1 MCGIAGIIWK
11 NKTSINKELFRSAA
25 DLMKHRGPDHTGYF
39 TDEKVDLVHHR
50 LSILDM
56 DPRSHQPFYSSNKQ
70 QVLIY
75 NGEIYNYRS
84 LQKKYGVQL
93 ETTSDTELLHK
104 LLLDKGDSVLPE
116 FNGIFAYAHYDKEK
130 QTVNLVRDR
139 FGVKPLY
146 YYENNDVFIFA
157 SEGKVILNF
166 LDQFSINFQALS
178 EFLWFG
184 SSISTQTLV
193 NGMQKL
199 EPGNSLE
206 INLKDFSKTKKSFWS
221 IEKDILPVKN
231 NDTYEQ
237 ALKKTKDLFEKAV
250 ERQCLSDVPVGA
262 YLSGGIDSSAV
273 VAMASKHT
281 KGKLNTYS
289 VDFSGGRGSE
299 LPEAKRIAKK
309 YGTNHHEF
317 QVETKNLEED
327 IEAIILQYD
336 EPFADPAAL
345 PLHLM
350 AKQCSSETKVVL
362 QGDGGDEVFAG
373 YGRHLDLSELKIRQL
388 GAKVLSHFHPKE
400 KIRSSMKKRA
410 TILNQTS
417 DAHRMALLVASG
429 EPPEINRLFKG
440 EWQSKINNSNPFL
453 SYEIENA
460 RFSQLDYMQRMLYTD
475 MKVILPN
482 TFLEKVDKIN
492 MFHSI
497 EARVPF
503 LDNELV
509 SYVMSLPQ
517 NYKIRNRTTKN
528 FLREILR
535 DELPNDILYAQKK
548 SFGTP
553 MGEWLRTS
561 LYDYVINKFK
571 KAEKNYKFLNVEYL
585 LSKLEDHKTRK
596 SDQSGLLWRTTVL
609 ITWLDFYGEK
619 LTNKN

>member
-1 MCGIAGIIWK
+1 
-11 NKTSINKELFRSAA
+11 
-25 DLMKHRGPDHTGYF
+25 
-39 TDEKVDLVHHR
+39 
-50 LSILDM
+50 
-56 DPRSHQPFYSSNKQ
+56 
-70 QVLIY
+70 
-75 NGEIYNYRS
+75 
-84 LQKKYGVQL
+84 
-93 ETTSDTELLHK
+93 
-104 LLLDKGDSVLPE
+104 
-116 FNGIFAYAHYDKEK
+116 
-130 QTVNLVRDR
+130 
-139 FGVKPLY
+139 
-146 YYENNDVFIFA
+146 
-157 SEGKVILNF
+157 
-166 LDQFSINFQALS
+166 
-178 EFLWFG
+178 
-184 SSISTQTLV
+184 
-193 NGMQKL
+193 
-199 EPGNSLE
+199 
-206 INLKDFSKTKKSFWS
+206 
-221 IEKDILPVKN
+221 
-231 NDTYEQ
+231 
-237 ALKKTKDLFEKAV
+237 
-250 ERQCLSDVPVGA
+250 
-262 YLSGGIDSSAV
+262 
-273 VAMASKHT
+273 
-281 KGKLNTYS
+281 
-289 VDFSGGRGSE
+289 
-299 LPEAKRIAKK
+299 
-309 YGTNHHEF
+309 
-317 QVETKNLEED
+317 
-327 IEAIILQYD
+327 
-336 EPFADPAAL
+336 
-345 PLHLM
+345 
-350 AKQCSSETKVVL
+350 
-362 QGDGGDEVFAG
+362 
-373 YGRHLDLSELKIRQL
+373 
-388 GAKVLSHFHPKE
+388 
-400 KIRSSMKKRA
+400 
-410 TILNQTS
+410 
-417 DAHRMALLVASG
+417 MALLVASG